1 MTMMMFIFR
10 RLIQTIPVVIGVTFV
25 VFFIMQ
31 LVPGDPAVL
40 LAGEGASKE
49 TVNAIREQLGLN
61 RPLLVQYFDYL
72 LNVFQGDFGT
82 SLKNSQPVLDEIMV
96 RLPITMELAFFS
108 IIITIVLGMAAGIIS
123 AVKPYSL
130 TDTSVMLV
138 ALLGISLPSFWF
150 GLMMMYFFSV
160 KLQILPVAGWDSIL
174 HVILP
179 ALTLGAGGAAIVA
192 RMTRSSMLE
201 VIRQDYIRTA
211 RAKGLREHVII
222 YKHALR
228 NALIPVIT
236 VVGLQFGALLGG
248 TVLVESIFAINGL
261 GRMIVDAIRMRDLP
275 VVQGGVLAASL
286 IFVIVNLFVDVFY
299 RFFNKRIELN

>member
-1 MTMMMFIFR
+1 MIWFIIK
-10 RLIQTIPVVIGVTFV
+10 RLMQTVPVIIGVTIV
-25 VFFIMQ
+25 VFVIMQ

-40 LAGEGASKE
+40 LAGEGATIE
-49 TVNAIREQLGLN
+49 TIEALRQQLGLHQ
-61 RPLLVQYFDYL
+61 PLYVQYFDYVGNL
-72 LNVFQGDFGT
+72 LRGDMGF
-82 SLKNSQPVLDEIMV
+82 SLKNNQPVLQEIMT
-96 RLPITMELAFFS
+96 RLPITLELALFS
-108 IIITIVLGMAAGIIS
+108 TLITIVLGMLAGIIS
-123 AVKPYSL
+123 AIRPYSIL
-130 TDTSVMLV
+130 DTVVMVV

-150 GLMMMYFFSV
+150 GLMLMYSFSV
-160 KLQILPVAGWDSIL
+160 KLQIFPVAGWDSML
-174 HVILP
+174 HIVLP
-179 ALTLGAGGAAIVA
+179 AFTLGAGGAAIVA

-211 RAKGLREHVII
+211 RAKGVKERVII

-275 VVQGGVLAASL
+275 VVQGGVLVASL
-286 IFVIVNLFVDVFY
+286 VFVVVNLIVDILY
-299 RFFNKRIELN
+299 RLFNKRIELN

>member
-1 MTMMMFIFR
+1 MLMFIIR
-10 RLIQTIPVVIGVTFV
+10 RLAQTVPVIIGVTFV

-49 TVNAIREQLGLN
+49 TIEAIREQLGLN
-61 RPLLVQYFDYL
+61 RPLYIQYFDYL
-72 LNVFQGDFGT
+72 MNLAKGDFGV
-82 SLKNSQPVLDEIMV
+82 SLKNSQPVLDEILV
-96 RLPITMELAFFS
+96 RLPITMELALFS
-108 IIITIVLGMAAGIIS
+108 ILITIVLGMGAGIIS
-123 AVKPYSL
+123 AVKPYSMQ
-130 TDTSVMLV
+130 DVGVMLV
-138 ALLGISLPSFWF
+138 ALIGISLPSFWF
-150 GLMMMYFFSV
+150 GLMLMYFFSV
-160 KLQILPVAGWDSIL
+160 KLQILPVAGWDSLL

-192 RMTRSSMLE
+192 RMTRSSMLD

-211 RAKGLREHVII
+211 RAKGLRERLII

-275 VVQGGVLAASL
+275 MVQGGVLFASL

>member
-1 MTMMMFIFR
+1 MLMFILR
-10 RLIQTIPVVIGVTFV
+10 RLMQTIPVIIGVTFV

-49 TVNAIREQLGLN
+49 TIQAVREQLGLN
-61 RPLLVQYFDYL
+61 RPLFVQYFDYL
-72 LNVFQGDFGT
+72 INIFQGDFGT
-82 SLKNSQPVLDEIMV
+82 SLKSSKPVLDEVLV

-108 IIITIVLGMAAGIIS
+108 ILITIILGMAAGIIS

-130 TDTSVMLV
+130 IDTSVMLI
-138 ALLGISLPSFWF
+138 ALFGISLPSFWF
-150 GLMMMYFFSV
+150 GLMLMYFFSV

-201 VIRQDYIRTA
+201 VVRQDYIRTA
-211 RAKGLREHVII
+211 RAKGLREQVII

-275 VVQGGVLAASL
+275 MVQGGVLIASL
-286 IFVIVNLFVDVFY
+286 IFVAVNLLVDIFY

>member
-1 MTMMMFIFR
+1 MIWFITK
-10 RLIQTIPVVIGVTFV
+10 RLMQTVPVIIGVTIV
-25 VFFIMQ
+25 VFVIMQ

-40 LAGEGASKE
+40 LAGEGATKE
-49 TVNAIREQLGLN
+49 TIEALREQLGLHQ
-61 RPLLVQYFDYL
+61 PLYVQYFDYVSNL
-72 LNVFQGDFGT
+72 LRGDMGF
-82 SLKNSQPVLDEIMV
+82 SLKNNQPVLQEIMT
-96 RLPITMELAFFS
+96 RLPITLELAIFS
-108 IIITIVLGMAAGIIS
+108 TLITIVLGMLAGIIS
-123 AVKPYSL
+123 AIRPYSIL
-130 TDTSVMLV
+130 DTVVMVV

-150 GLMMMYFFSV
+150 GLMLMYSFSV
-160 KLQILPVAGWDSIL
+160 KLHIFPVAGWDSML
-174 HVILP
+174 HVVLP
-179 ALTLGAGGAAIVA
+179 AFTLGAGGAAIVA

-211 RAKGLREHVII
+211 RAKGVKERVII

-275 VVQGGVLAASL
+275 VVQGGVLVASL
-286 IFVIVNLFVDVFY
+286 VFVVVNLIVDILY
-299 RFFNKRIELN
+299 RLFNKRIELN

>member
-1 MTMMMFIFR
+1 M
-10 RLIQTIPVVIGVTFV
+10 
-25 VFFIMQ
+25 
-31 LVPGDPAVL
+31 
-40 LAGEGASKE
+40 
-49 TVNAIREQLGLN
+49 
-61 RPLLVQYFDYL
+61 VQYFDYL
-72 LNVFQGDFGT
+72 MNIFRGDFGT
-82 SLKNSQPVLDEIMV
+82 SLKNSQPVLDEILV

-108 IIITIVLGMAAGIIS
+108 ILITIVLGMAAGIIS
-123 AVKPYSL
+123 AIKPYSL

-150 GLMMMYFFSV
+150 GLMLMYFFSV

-174 HVILP
+174 HIILP

-211 RAKGLREHVII
+211 RAKGLRESVII

-261 GRMIVDAIRMRDLP
+261 GRMIVDSIRMRDLP
-275 VVQGGVLAASL
+275 MVQGGVLVASFV
-286 IFVIVNLFVDVFY
+286 FVIVNLFVDVFY

>member
-1 MTMMMFIFR
+1 MLMFILR
-10 RLIQTIPVVIGVTFV
+10 RLMQTIPVVIGVTFV

-49 TVNAIREQLGLN
+49 TIEAIREQLGLN
-61 RPLLVQYFDYL
+61 RPLFVQYFDYL
-72 LNVFQGDFGT
+72 MNVFRGDFGV
-82 SLKNSQPVLDEIMV
+82 SLKNSQPVLDEILV
-96 RLPITMELAFFS
+96 RLPITIELAFFS
-108 IIITIVLGMAAGIIS
+108 ILITIVLGMAAGIIS
-123 AVKPYSL
+123 AIKPYSL
-130 TDTSVMLV
+130 TDSTVMIV

-150 GLMMMYFFSV
+150 GLMLMYFFSV

-174 HVILP
+174 HIILP

-211 RAKGLREHVII
+211 RAKGLRERVII
-222 YKHALR
+222 YKHGLR

-261 GRMIVDAIRMRDLP
+261 GRMIVDSIRMRDLP
-275 VVQGGVLAASL
+275 MVQGGVLVASL
-286 IFVIVNLFVDVFY
+286 VFVVVNLIVDVLY

>member
-1 MTMMMFIFR
+1 MIMFILR
-10 RLIQTIPVVIGVTFV
+10 RLMQTLPVVIGVTFV

-49 TVNAIREQLGLN
+49 TIEAIREQLGLN
-61 RPLLVQYFDYL
+61 RPLFVQYFDYL
-72 LNVFQGDFGT
+72 INIFRGDFGI
-82 SLKNSQPVLDEIMV
+82 SLKNSQPVLDEILV
-96 RLPITMELAFFS
+96 RLPITIELAFFS
-108 IIITIVLGMAAGIIS
+108 ILITIVLGMAAGIIS
-123 AVKPYSL
+123 AIKPYSL
-130 TDTSVMLV
+130 TDTSVMIV

-174 HVILP
+174 HIILP

-211 RAKGLREHVII
+211 RAKGIRETVIV

-275 VVQGGVLAASL
+275 MVQGGVLVASL
-286 IFVIVNLFVDVFY
+286 VFVVVNLFVDVLY